1 MEDLKSD
8 EVDMELLGGALE
20 FLAEEYRCRVLGEM
34 TEDEMNTACSRKYGR
49 PFEVAAQKSGS
60 VDAYPGDYKIKYFLG
75 KDGKR
80 HESAL
85 DRHLRVGN
93 DAEKLLR
100 IYFLFD
106 SEKQL
111 IVVGSLPKHLKTL
124 TFG

>member
-1 MEDLKSD
+1 
-8 EVDMELLGGALE
+8 MELLGAALE
-20 FLAEEYRCRVLGEM
+20 FLAEEYRARLIGQLS
-34 TEDEMNTACSRKYGR
+34 EDEMLTACSRKYGR
-49 PFEVAAQKSGS
+49 PFEVAAQKGGS
-60 VDAYPGDYKIKYFLG
+60 VDAYPLDYKIKYFVG

-80 HESAL
+80 HESPL

-93 DAEKLLR
+93 DSENLLR

-106 SEKQL
+106 PDKQL